1 MPIELTQLKQTGAQK
16 QGQLD
21 RTNPFARR
29 HFKTKT
35 GHRQLFAVFF
45 KLALKS
51 CPQRSNHHDDA
62 PQMVTRSNA

>member
-1 MPIELTQLKQTGAQK
+1 MPTGLTQHKQTGAQK
-16 QGQLD
+16 QEQLD

-51 CPQRSNHHDDA
+51 CPQRSNHHDEA
-62 PQMVTRSNA
+62 PQMVTRSSA